1 MLIALAPSLWLVL
14 VAIGT
19 LGYALPPM
27 MIAFG
32 TLMQLRT
39 PGRLMG
45 RVSTANDVVL
55 GTPQTISIA
64 VGALLVSLLDYRLI
78 FALMAGVTAAAAA
91 YLAIALRSSL
101 FASQAGESSTTA
113 VLPAEAA
120 AAAPLSGLE

>member
-1 MLIALAPSLWLVL
+1 
-14 VAIGT
+14 
-19 LGYALPPM
+19 M

-55 GTPQTISIA
+55 GTPQTALDSA

-78 FALMAGVTAAAAA
+78 FTLMAGVGVACRRVPGDRVAPTVSAVG
-91 YLAIALRSSL
+91 LAT
-101 FASQAGESSTTA
+101 AGEDSATRTPRSC
-113 VLPAEAA
+113 PRGCEA
-120 AAAPLSGLE
+120 PVSGLE